1 MKKLI
6 FATALAVGTLT
17 AVHAQDKAIAQTS
30 TDEAAMTQTV
40 DAQETV
46 AQDFK
51 EIKATELPKPVLEA
65 VATDFK
71 GATVSKAY
79 KNAKGEYKVVI
90 ATADKKEKT
99 LYANADGK
107 WMKKKMKMSK
117 KKMSKNKN

>member
-6 FATALAVGTLT
+6 FATALAIGSLT
-17 AVHAQDKAIAQTS
+17 AVNAQQDAAVAQAS
-30 TDEAAMTQTV
+30 TDEATMTQAV

-65 VATDFK
+65 VASDFE

-79 KNAKGEYKVVI
+79 KNAKGEYKVVV
-90 ATADKKEKT
+90 ATADNKQKT
-99 LYANADGK
+99 LYATADGN
-107 WMKKKMKMSK
+107 WVKKKMKMSGK
-117 KKMSKNKN
+117 SRQ

>member
-6 FATALAVGTLT
+6 FATALAIGSLT
-17 AVHAQDKAIAQTS
+17 AVNAQDKAIAQTS
-30 TDEAAMTQTV
+30 TDEATMTQTV

-51 EIKATELPKPVLEA
+51 EVKASEVPKPVLEA
-65 VATDFK
+65 VANDHK

-79 KNAKGEYKVVI
+79 KNAKGQYKLVL

-99 LYANADGK
+99 VYANSKGE
-107 WMKKKMKMSK
+107 WLQTK
-117 KKMSKNKN
+117 KKMSKNMN